1 MAVLAVQPDN
11 AKSYRHLLKGA
22 TIMQCPVC
30 QSDSKVLDTRWIE
43 EENSIRR
50 KRECIQCSKRFVTYE
65 KIEDKP
71 LVVIKKSG
79 RRELFDGSKLL
90 KGLAKACEKRPISIE
105 QLSQMILDVEKEL
118 KNQYTEVPASEI
130 GECIMHKLMQMDE
143 VAYVRFASVY
153 RQFKDIDSFKKLL
166 EEL

>member
-1 MAVLAVQPDN
+1 
-11 AKSYRHLLKGA
+11 
-22 TIMQCPVC
+22 MQCPVC
-30 QSDSKVLDTRWIE
+30 QGDSKVLDTRWIE

-50 KRECIQCSKRFVTYE
+50 KRECIQCNKRFVTYE

-90 KGLAKACEKRPISIE
+90 KGLAKACEKRPVSID
-105 QLSQMILDVEKEL
+105 QLKQLIADVEKEL
-118 KNQYTEVPASEI
+118 KTQYTEVPVSEI
-130 GECIMHKLMQMDE
+130 GDCVMHKLMETDE

-153 RQFKDIDSFKKLL
+153 KEFSDVQTFIREIEVMKERK
-166 EEL
+166 

>member
-1 MAVLAVQPDN
+1 
-11 AKSYRHLLKGA
+11 
-22 TIMQCPVC
+22 MQCPIC
-30 QSDSKVLDTRWIE
+30 HNDSKVLDTRWIE

-50 KRECIQCSKRFVTYE
+50 RRECIHCGKRFVTYE

-71 LVVIKKSG
+71 LVVVKKSG

-105 QLSQMILDVEKEL
+105 QLQRIVVEVEKEL
-118 KNQYTEVPASEI
+118 KNQYSEVPVSLI
-130 GECIMHKLMQMDE
+130 GETIMRRLMNMDE

-153 RQFKDIDSFKKLL
+153 KDFNDVQTFIREIEVMKERK
-166 EEL
+166 